1 LRFDKKWT
9 TKEDPQALWN
19 QTNWKAN
26 SAMSWWSKN
35 ENLQKIWQPPIMTDN
50 SINISSKMLDGKE
63 QLQFGEMSISD
74 WNIRLQSDEMSLPVR
89 NERFQFGEMSL
100 SDGNKQLPVG
110 EMSLSER
117 NERFQFCEM
126 SQSEPEQQPE
136 EKSLDPMIQS
146 LLGQL
151 LDCGAQIPIKNDLP
165 TIQNPT
171 SRDATFG
178 LTETSGAM
186 TVQVLESLQ
195 NDTSQNSME
204 QIVKNQISI
213 QNRFRSTT
221 F

>member
-1 LRFDKKWT
+1 MRFDEKWT
-9 TKEDPQALWN
+9 TKEEPQALLS

-26 SAMSWWSKN
+26 SAMSWWSTN
-35 ENLQKIWQPPIMTDN
+35 ENLQKIWQPPITIDD
-50 SINISSKMLDGKE
+50 SINISSKMLDAKE
-63 QLQFGEMSISD
+63 QLQS
-74 WNIRLQSDEMSLPVR
+74 
-89 NERFQFGEMSL
+89 GEMSL
-100 SDGNKQLPVG
+100 SDGNKRLQSD

-171 SRDATFG
+171 LRNPTSRDATFG
-178 LTETSGAM
+178 LMQTSGVM
-186 TVQVLESLQ
+186 TVEALESLPLQ
-195 NDTSQNSME
+195 NKMVQMVNNQTSCESA
-204 QIVKNQISI
+204 
-213 QNRFRSTT
+213 FRSNC
-221 F
+221 FANFYRIKN

>member
-1 LRFDKKWT
+1 
-9 TKEDPQALWN
+9 
-19 QTNWKAN
+19 
-26 SAMSWWSKN
+26 
-35 ENLQKIWQPPIMTDN
+35 
-50 SINISSKMLDGKE
+50 MLVGKE
-63 QLQFGEMSISD
+63 QLQFG
-74 WNIRLQSDEMSLPVR
+74 Q
-89 NERFQFGEMSL
+89 MSL
-100 SDGNKQLPVG
+100 SDGNKQFQSDEISLSDRNKRFQFGEISLSDENKHLPG
-110 EMSLSER
+110 GKMSLSDRNEQFQFTEMSLFKPVQE
-117 NERFQFCEM
+117 
-126 SQSEPEQQPE
+126 PE

-178 LTETSGAM
+178 LTETSGVM

-195 NDTSQNSME
+195 IDTSQNSME

>member
-1 LRFDKKWT
+1 
-9 TKEDPQALWN
+9 
-19 QTNWKAN
+19 
-26 SAMSWWSKN
+26 
-35 ENLQKIWQPPIMTDN
+35 
-50 SINISSKMLDGKE
+50 MLDGKE
-63 QLQFGEMSISD
+63 QLQFG
-74 WNIRLQSDEMSLPVR
+74 Q
-89 NERFQFGEMSL
+89 MSL
-100 SDGNKQLPVG
+100 SVSD

-117 NERFQFCEM
+117 NERFQFGEM

-178 LTETSGAM
+178 LTETSGVM

-213 QNRFRSTT
+213 QNRFRSRYY
-221 F
+221 FLDNFRINN